1 MYLSETLARDQT
13 LYHLERARDA
23 RLARRAAE
31 LRKLERA
38 RRRAE
43 RKLLRAWRRSDEVRA
58 LLDDEMRN
66 LLETVA

>member
-13 LYHLERARDA
+13 LYYLERAREA

-43 RKLLRAWRRSDEVRA
+43 RRLLRAWRRSDEVRA
-58 LLDDEMRN
+58 VLDDEMRN